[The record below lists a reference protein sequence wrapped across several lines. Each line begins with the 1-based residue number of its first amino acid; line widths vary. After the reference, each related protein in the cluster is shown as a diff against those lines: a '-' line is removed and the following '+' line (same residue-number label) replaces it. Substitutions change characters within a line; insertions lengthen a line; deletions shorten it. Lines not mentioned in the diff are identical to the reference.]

1 MGLIRLIRCSL
12 ALRLT
17 PCGKHV
23 SRDAPELNGLCKIPG
38 SLQLSAV
45 VPNSRF
51 HVPF

>member
-1 MGLIRLIRCSL
+1 MGLIRLISFSL
-12 ALRLT
+12 ALRLA
-17 PCGKHV
+17 PCGKYV
-23 SRDAPELNGLCKIPG
+23 SRDAPELHGPCKTPG